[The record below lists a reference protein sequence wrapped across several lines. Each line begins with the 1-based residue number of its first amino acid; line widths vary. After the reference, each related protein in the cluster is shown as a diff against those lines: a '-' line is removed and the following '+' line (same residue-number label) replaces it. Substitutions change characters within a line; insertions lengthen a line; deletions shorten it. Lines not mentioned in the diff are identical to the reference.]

1 MRIKGFTL
9 IELMIVVAVVA
20 IIAAIA
26 YPSYLSHVQKST
38 RADAH
43 DILTRIHM
51 AQERYRG
58 NNPEYAENLSE
69 LQGWDADTVD
79 SADGHYN
86 VTITSAGATG
96 FRATATPDPQG
107 RQANDSSCDPIVLQ
121 LGPDGQDRTP
131 ADCW

>member
-9 IELMIVVAVVA
+9 IELMIVVAVIA

-26 YPSYLSHVQKST
+26 YPSYLNHVQKSK

-43 DILTRIHM
+43 DSLTRIHM

-58 NNPEYAENLSE
+58 NNPEYAGDLSE

-79 SADGHYN
+79 SADGHYR
-86 VTITSAGATG
+86 VTITEADATG
-96 FRATATPDPQG
+96 FRATATPQG
-107 RQANDSSCDPIVLQ
+107 SQDRDSSCNPIVLE
-121 LGPDGQDRTP
+121 LGSDGQERTP
-131 ADCW
+131 EDCW